1 MTNKSYTQ
9 FTMTYKGD
17 DYIVEADISFT
28 QQISHDKHRSASDW
42 DLESEL
48 YLESILIVDK
58 DGKDV
63 TECLDIS
70 NSDLIKKMIQNK
82 ELDEDEYE
90 GANTLYSRGLEHSD
104 FGEDGFMR
112 DKHFSEDGIIE

>member
-1 MTNKSYTQ
+1 MNKPYTQ

-28 QQISHDKHRSASDW
+28 PQISHNKHHSASDW

-48 YLESILIVDK
+48 YLESILIVDSE
-58 DGKDV
+58 GNDV

-70 NSDLIKKMIQNK
+70 NSDLIKKLIQDK
-82 ELDEDEYE
+82 EMDEDEYE
-90 GANTLYSRGLEHSD
+90 GGHPLYSRGLDEEA
-104 FGEDGFMR
+104 FGKKGFMQ
-112 DKHFSEDGIIE
+112 DKHFNNDGIIE

>member
-1 MTNKSYTQ
+1 MTNNSYTQ

-28 QQISHDKHRSASDW
+28 PQISHDKHRSASDW

-48 YLESILIVDK
+48 YLESVLIVDSQ
-58 DGKDV
+58 GNDV

-70 NSDLIKKMIQNK
+70 NRELIKKLIQDK
-82 ELDEDEYE
+82 ELDEE
-90 GANTLYSRGLEHSD
+90 GKEGEGSLYSRGLEHSD

>member
-1 MTNKSYTQ
+1 MNKSYIQ

-28 QQISHDKHRSASDW
+28 PQISHNKHRSASDW

-48 YLESILIVDK
+48 YLESVLIVDK

-63 TECLDIS
+63 TEYLDIS
-70 NSDLIKKMIQNK
+70 NGDLIKKLMQAQEIY
-82 ELDEDEYE
+82 EDEYE
-90 GANTLYSRGLEHSD
+90 GDHYLHSRGLDEEA
-104 FGEDGFMR
+104 FGKNGFMR
-112 DKHFSEDGIIE
+112 DKHFSEDGIID